1 MNAAKKIKVLH
12 IDDDPT
18 FLEIFKTMFRS
29 DFDITSRDSAV
40 DVLAAL
46 EEGGMDAI
54 VLDYEMPGRNGLDV
68 LREVR
73 EHHPSMPVLFYT
85 GQGNE
90 EVARQA
96 FTEGATDY
104 FVKHTAA
111 IAQKEKI
118 MNSIQKAVEK
128 RAVEAELEEKQAMLE
143 GIIDNNPY
151 SIMITDKEGRPIR
164 VNRAHTKLMAMS
176 PGPYGIILFDE
187 ALNLPEDVKDA
198 VQKEWDAKRESYSIF
213 NDENALKDGEAK
225 KFILLWKNGET
236 MKWPPFWYSHPFP
249 VIGSTMKPICVGGT
263 GFSVKNSRGEIVNY
277 VHMHEDITARVEA
290 EEALKKAHE
299 ELKNAH
305 EELQKAYESVEQKV
319 IERTAELAQANSK
332 LAEANGRLA
341 DTNARLQAEIDEGN
355 RLRDEVEAKN
365 RELQHFAHTVSHDVR
380 NSILVMK
387 CLMDKGEL
395 APEERESTQQVLRD
409 SMAQLQSYV
418 ERLLFL
424 AEAGKAIA
432 RTKMTALGSVA
443 EKAFSLAAASHDN
456 AELHVAASF
465 PKILCDPE
473 AFHQVFSNLFTNTL
487 AHAAPGTAP
496 VIHVDYALKD
506 GRIDIAVR
514 DNGTGIEPSLLTK
527 IFDMSFT
534 TNRQERFGLGLAIV
548 KKIIEAHGGSIK
560 AESEGTGR
568 GADFIITI
576 PHGNGV

>member
-40 DVLAAL
+40 DVLAVL
-46 EEGGMDAI
+46 EEGGMDAV

-104 FVKHTAA
+104 FVKHATV
-111 IAQKEKI
+111 IAQREKI
-118 MNSIQKAVEK
+118 VNSIQKAVEK
-128 RAVEAELEEKQAMLE
+128 RTVEAELEEKQAMLE

-151 SIMITDKEGRPIR
+151 SIQIFDSEGRPLR
-164 VNRAHTKLMAMS
+164 ANRAHRKLFGGS
-176 PGPYGIILFDE
+176 PLPDRVAFDE
-187 ALNLPEDVKDA
+187 DLSIPEDVKEA
-198 VQKEWDAKRESYSIF
+198 IQGEWAKNKEYYRVFEDVSAFNTDESKEFALSWKKGDVIKLPCFWYTQPYPVTSS
-213 NDENALKDGEAK
+213 ALK
-225 KFILLWKNGET
+225 
-236 MKWPPFWYSHPFP
+236 P
-249 VIGSTMKPICVGGT
+249 VCCGTT
-263 GFSVKNSRGEIVNY
+263 GFSVKNSRGDIVNY
-277 VHMHEDITARVEA
+277 VHMFEDITARVEA

-299 ELKNAH
+299 ELTKSH
-305 EELQKAYESVEQKV
+305 DELRKAYESVEQKV

-341 DTNARLQAEIDEGN
+341 DTNARLQAEIEEGN

-365 RELQHFAHTVSHDVR
+365 TELQHFAHTVSHDVR

-387 CLMDKGEL
+387 CLMDKSAL
-395 APEERESTQQVLRD
+395 APEERESTQQSLRE
-409 SMAQLQSYV
+409 SMAHLQSYV

-432 RTKMTALGSVA
+432 RTEMTALDTVA
-443 EKAFSLAAASHDN
+443 RKAFSLAAASHGD

-465 PKILCDPE
+465 PKILCDRE
-473 AFHQVFSNLFTNTL
+473 AFHQVFSNLFTNALT
-487 AHAAPGTAP
+487 HVPPGTAP
-496 VIHVDYALKD
+496 VIHVDYVVKN
-506 GRIDIAVR
+506 GQIDIAVR

-527 IFDMSFT
+527 IFDISFT

-548 KKIIEAHGGSIK
+548 KKLVEAHGGTIR
-560 AESEGTGR
+560 AESEGTGQ
-568 GADFIITI
+568 GAAFIITL
-576 PHGNGV
+576 PHGKG